1 MELSAKRC
9 IPCEGGVLPL
19 DADRVGELLHDV
31 PGWQVSEDRSTLS
44 KGFRFADFAGSMG
57 FVIQMAAIAEEE
69 GHHPDFCVRY
79 DRLEIQLST
88 HAIHGLSENDFIMAA
103 KLEKLASANQR

>member
-44 KGFRFADFAGSMG
+44 KGFRFADFAVTIG

-79 DRLEIQLST
+79 DRLDIQLTT

-103 KLEKLASANQR
+103 KLEELASSNR

>member
-1 MELSAKRC
+1 MELSAKNC
-9 IPCEGGVLPL
+9 IPCEGGVSPL
-19 DADRVGELLHDV
+19 GADRVGELLRDV
-31 PGWQVSEDRSTLS
+31 PGWKVSENRSTLT
-44 KGFRFADFAGSMG
+44 KGFRFADFAGTMG

-79 DRLEIQLST
+79 DRVDIQLST

-103 KLEKLASANQR
+103 KLDKLASSDR